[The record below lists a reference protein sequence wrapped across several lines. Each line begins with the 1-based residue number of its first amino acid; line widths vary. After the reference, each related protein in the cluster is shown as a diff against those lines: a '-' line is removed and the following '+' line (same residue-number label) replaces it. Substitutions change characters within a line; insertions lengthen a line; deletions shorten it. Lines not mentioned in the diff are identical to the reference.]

1 MSNNIQDFTEIST
14 NFNSFIRTA
23 LIKIPDKIK
32 NNIQEICIRVNNSII
47 IFTQD
52 KSYFLGKN
60 GEISSENPKNLV
72 ISQNDIL
79 ETMKILCNF
88 SIYSCQN
95 QIKEGFITLKGGHRA
110 GFSGTAVINNNEI
123 INISDIS
130 SINFRISREILGC
143 SQRIFDKFGLD
154 IGGTLIIGP
163 PSSGKTT
170 ILRDI
175 ARKISTSLQ
184 ENKLIKVS
192 IIDERREIAASYQ
205 GVPQRDIGF
214 SDVLNGFPKAEGII
228 RAIRT
233 LSPKIIIC
241 DEIGNNED
249 AEAIKKSLN
258 SGVGI
263 TASIH
268 AKSVDEM
275 ANSFRIKNILNSGA
289 IKRAILLD
297 STPGKIKGMFE
308 INRPS

>member
-1 MSNNIQDFTEIST
+1 MSNSIQDFTEILT
-14 NFNSFIRTA
+14 NFNPFIRTS
-23 LIKIPDKIK
+23 LMKIPDKIK
-32 NNIQEICIRVNNSII
+32 NNIQEICIRINSSII
-47 IFTQD
+47 IFTQN
-52 KSYFLGKN
+52 KSYFVGKN
-60 GEISSENPKNLV
+60 GEITPEDPKNLL

-88 SIYSCQN
+88 SIYSYQN
-95 QIKEGFITLKGGHRA
+95 QIKEGFITLKGGHRV
-110 GFSGTAVINNNEI
+110 GISGTAVINNNEI

-130 SINFRISREILGC
+130 SINFRISREVLGC
-143 SQRIFDKFGLD
+143 SDRIFDKFGLD

-170 ILRDI
+170 TLRDI
-175 ARKISTSLQ
+175 ARKLSTSFDGD
-184 ENKLIKVS
+184 KLIKVS

-214 SDVLNGFPKAEGII
+214 SDVLSGFPKAEGII

-241 DEIGNNED
+241 DEIGGVED

-263 TASIH
+263 IASIH
-268 AKSVDEM
+268 AKSTDEM
-275 ANSFRIKNILNSGA
+275 ANSFRIKNILSSGA
-289 IKRAILLD
+289 IKRAVLLD
-297 STPGKIKGMFE
+297 SNPGKIKGMFE
-308 INRPS
+308 VSK

>member
-1 MSNNIQDFTEIST
+1 MSNSIQDFTEILT
-14 NFNSFIRTA
+14 NFNPFIRTS
-23 LIKIPDKIK
+23 LMKIPVPDKIK
-32 NNIQEICIRVNNSII
+32 NNIQEICIRINSSII
-47 IFTQD
+47 IFTQN
-52 KSYFLGKN
+52 KSYFVGKN
-60 GEISSENPKNLV
+60 GEITPGDPKNLL

-88 SIYSCQN
+88 SIYSYQN
-95 QIKEGFITLKGGHRA
+95 QIKEGFITLKGGHRV
-110 GFSGTAVINNNEI
+110 GISGTAVINNNEI

-130 SINFRISREILGC
+130 SINFRISREVLGC
-143 SQRIFDKFGLD
+143 SDRIFDKFGLN

-175 ARKISTSLQ
+175 ARKLSTSF
-184 ENKLIKVS
+184 EADKLIKVS

-214 SDVLNGFPKAEGII
+214 SDVLSGFPKAEGII

-241 DEIGNNED
+241 DEIGGIED

-263 TASIH
+263 IASIH
-268 AKSVDEM
+268 AKSTDEM
-275 ANSFRIKNILNSGA
+275 ANSFRIKNILSSGA
-289 IKRAILLD
+289 IKRAVLLD
-297 STPGKIKGMFE
+297 SNPGKIKGMFE
-308 INRPS
+308 VSK

>member
-1 MSNNIQDFTEIST
+1 MSNSIQDFTEILT
-14 NFNSFIRTA
+14 NFNPFIRTA

-32 NNIQEICIRVNNSII
+32 NNIQEICIRINSSII
-47 IFTQD
+47 IFTQN
-52 KSYFLGKN
+52 KSYFVGKN
-60 GEISSENPKNLV
+60 GEITPEDPKNLL

-88 SIYSCQN
+88 SIYSYQN
-95 QIKEGFITLKGGHRA
+95 QIKEGFITLKGGHRV
-110 GFSGTAVINNNEI
+110 GISGTAVINNNEI

-130 SINFRISREILGC
+130 SINFRISREVLGC
-143 SQRIFDKFGLD
+143 SDRIFDKFGLD

-170 ILRDI
+170 ILRDM
-175 ARKISTSLQ
+175 ARRLSTSF
-184 ENKLIKVS
+184 EADKLIKVS

-214 SDVLNGFPKAEGII
+214 SDVLSGFPKAEGII

-241 DEIGNNED
+241 DEIGGVED

-263 TASIH
+263 IASIH
-268 AKSVDEM
+268 AKSTDEM
-275 ANSFRIKNILNSGA
+275 ANSFRIKNILSSGA
-289 IKRAILLD
+289 IKRAVLLD

-308 INRPS
+308 VSK

>member
-1 MSNNIQDFTEIST
+1 MSNSIQDFTEILT
-14 NFNSFIRTA
+14 NFNPFIRTA
-23 LIKIPDKIK
+23 LMKIPDKIK
-32 NNIQEICIRVNNSII
+32 NNIQEICIRINSSII
-47 IFTQD
+47 IFTQN
-52 KSYFLGKN
+52 KSYFVGKN
-60 GEISSENPKNLV
+60 GEITPEDPKSLL

-88 SIYSCQN
+88 SIYSYQN
-95 QIKEGFITLKGGHRA
+95 QIKEGFITLKGGHRV
-110 GFSGTAVINNNEI
+110 GISGTAVINNNEI

-130 SINFRISREILGC
+130 SINFRISREVLGC
-143 SQRIFDKFGLD
+143 SDRIFDKFGLN

-170 ILRDI
+170 TLRDI
-175 ARKISTSLQ
+175 ARKLSTSFDGD
-184 ENKLIKVS
+184 KLIKVS

-214 SDVLNGFPKAEGII
+214 SDVLSGFPKAEGII

-241 DEIGNNED
+241 DEIGGIED

-263 TASIH
+263 IASIH
-268 AKSVDEM
+268 AKSTDEM
-275 ANSFRIKNILNSGA
+275 ANSFRIKNILSSGA
-289 IKRAILLD
+289 IKRAVLLD
-297 STPGKIKGMFE
+297 SNPGKIKGMFE
-308 INRPS
+308 VSK

>member
-1 MSNNIQDFTEIST
+1 MSNSIQDFTEILT
-14 NFNSFIRTA
+14 NFNPFIRTA

-32 NNIQEICIRVNNSII
+32 NNIQEICIRINSSII
-47 IFTQD
+47 IFTQN
-52 KSYFLGKN
+52 KSYFVGKN
-60 GEISSENPKNLV
+60 GEITPEDPKNLL

-88 SIYSCQN
+88 SIYSYQN
-95 QIKEGFITLKGGHRA
+95 QIKEGFITLKGGHRV
-110 GFSGTAVINNNEI
+110 GISGTAVINNNEI

-130 SINFRISREILGC
+130 SINFRISREVLGC
-143 SQRIFDKFGLD
+143 SDRIFDKFGLD

-170 ILRDI
+170 ILRDM
-175 ARKISTSLQ
+175 ARRLSTSF
-184 ENKLIKVS
+184 EADKLIKVS

-214 SDVLNGFPKAEGII
+214 SDVLSGFPKAEGII

-241 DEIGNNED
+241 DEIGGVED

-263 TASIH
+263 IASIH
-268 AKSVDEM
+268 AKSTDEM
-275 ANSFRIKNILNSGA
+275 ANSFRIKNILSSGA
-289 IKRAILLD
+289 IKRAVLLD
-297 STPGKIKGMFE
+297 SNPGKIKGMFE
-308 INRPS
+308 VSK

>member
-1 MSNNIQDFTEIST
+1 MSNSIQDFTEILT
-14 NFNSFIRTA
+14 NFNPFIRTA

-32 NNIQEICIRVNNSII
+32 NNIQEICIRINSSII
-47 IFTQD
+47 IFTQN
-52 KSYFLGKN
+52 KSYFVGKN
-60 GEISSENPKNLV
+60 GEITPGDPKNLL

-88 SIYSCQN
+88 SIYSYQN
-95 QIKEGFITLKGGHRA
+95 QIKEGFITLKGGHRV
-110 GFSGTAVINNNEI
+110 GISGTAVINNNEI

-130 SINFRISREILGC
+130 SINFRISREVLGC
-143 SQRIFDKFGLD
+143 SDRIFDKFGLN

-175 ARKISTSLQ
+175 ARKLSTSF
-184 ENKLIKVS
+184 EADKLIKVS

-214 SDVLNGFPKAEGII
+214 SDVLSGFPKAEGII

-241 DEIGNNED
+241 DEIGGIED

-263 TASIH
+263 IASIH
-268 AKSVDEM
+268 AKSTDEM
-275 ANSFRIKNILNSGA
+275 ANSFRIKNILSSGA
-289 IKRAILLD
+289 IKRAVLLD
-297 STPGKIKGMFE
+297 SNPGKIKGMFE
-308 INRPS
+308 VSK